1 MDQQA
6 LDVQS
11 QDNTNDAGNEG
22 TIDHY
27 DNLKSSLPEDLQG
40 HVTHD
45 SFDAFVQ
52 DYADVKGKMPV
63 VPENADGYQ
72 LDFGDDVKPYID
84 EGLMS
89 DFRKVAHEAG
99 FTQQQIDALKMF
111 EEQRIAAGM
120 ESFTEIQEQL
130 KQSQDN
136 EKHLDD
142 VFNNLKQQW
151 GDKYEENRE
160 KAQDVFEYYL
170 KDKGLKAE
178 DLPASVTDNPYLVD
192 ILYTMGQKI
201 SEDTFVSGGGG
212 GQKKAAE
219 DSFGSPML
227 VDPKKIE

>member
-6 LDVQS
+6 LDGQS

-27 DNLKSSLPEDLQG
+27 GNLKSSLPEDLQG

-63 VPENADGYQ
+63 VPESADGYQ
-72 LDFGDDVKPYID
+72 LDFGDDMKPYID
-84 EGLMS
+84 EGLIDKFRQGAFEVGMTQDHI
-89 DFRKVAHEAG
+89 DFVKS
-99 FTQQQIDALKMF
+99 F
-111 EEQRIAAGM
+111 EEQRIAAGK

-136 EKHLDD
+136 EKHLDN
-142 VFNNLKQQW
+142 VFNNLKQEW
-151 GDKYEENRE
+151 GEKYEENRE

-170 KDKGLKAE
+170 KHKGIKAE
-178 DLPASVTDNPYLVD
+178 NLPASVTDNPYLVD